1 MNGLQNTVLSLIA
14 VMLTLVLLEEAI
26 SAVAVIARTAGTTA
40 VLRTESTA
48 CLSGVHFIC
57 SLESEVSRQKSEVR
71 VQMSEVRRVKIIIQ

>member
-40 VLRTESTA
+40 VLRTASTA

-57 SLESEVSRQKSEVR
+57 SLESDVR
-71 VQMSEVRRVKIIIQ
+71 SLKVKNNNIQ